1 MGANWHGWLERLQNI
16 DRRVLYLLLAVLVA
30 FPLLRPFGLPLLVS
44 PAVEALYQKIEA
56 LKSGDVVLMSFDYS
70 AGGAPDIHPQVEAI
84 ARHLS
89 RKDGVGLVTVG
100 FFADGPMFAE
110 KALAILEA
118 AGKEYGKDF
127 VNLGYRAGGEGAI
140 AMLAADVKGT
150 FAVDFRGMDTSKH
163 PLLERVKSAK
173 DFALVIEFAGGSPG
187 PPEWIRQVQA
197 VYQVPL
203 AVGISTSM
211 VPANIP
217 YLEAKQLISILGGLR
232 GAAEYELLTS
242 QVGKGGAAMGSQT
255 LGHLLIILFL
265 VVGNAAY
272 FLTRRTVR
280 QAQ

>member
-1 MGANWHGWLERLQNI
+1 MSADRQDWLAKLQNI
-16 DRRVLYLLLAVLVA
+16 DRRILYLLLAILVA
-30 FPLLRPFGLPLLVS
+30 FPLVRPFGLPLLVS
-44 PAVEALYQKIEA
+44 PAVEALYEKIEA
-56 LKSGDVVLMSFDYS
+56 LKSGDIVLMSFDYS

-84 ARHLS
+84 MRHLAG
-89 RKDGVGLVTVG
+89 KDGVGVVTVG

-110 KALAILEA
+110 QALAILEE

-140 AMLAADVKGT
+140 AMLAAGIKGT
-150 FAVDFRGMDTSKH
+150 FSVDFRGMNTSQH
-163 PLLERVKSAK
+163 PLLEKVKSAK
-173 DFALVIEFAGGSPG
+173 DFSLIIEFAGGSPG

-217 YLEAKQLISILGGLR
+217 YLESGQLISILGGLR
-232 GAAEYELLTS
+232 GAAEYELLTG

-255 LGHLLIILFL
+255 LGHLLIIVFL
-265 VVGNAAY
+265 LIGNLSY
-272 FLTRRTVR
+272 FLTKRTAH
-280 QAQ
+280 QAR